1 MAITAIV
8 ALSLQSWQTLVPHLP
23 DRLQVSVTADATYSW
38 AELLYRTLVRHE
50 AIPDGYMAEFVAL
63 ANSCQGAAERQAA
76 KGAKITNV
84 EAALILHNRQ
94 SELEREQKTLTMS
107 ENMFLQ
113 SIGDR
118 PRAYRSTL
126 QKAWFEGQTPDA
138 MPRNRNAHAG

>member
-1 MAITAIV
+1 MSAA
-8 ALSLQSWQTLVPHLP
+8 AE
-23 DRLQVSVTADATYSW
+23 ATYSW
-38 AELLYRTLVRHE
+38 AELLYRTLVKHE

-63 ANSCQGAAERQAA
+63 TNSCQGAAERQAA
-76 KGAKITNV
+76 KAAKITNV

-118 PRAYRSTL
+118 PRAYRSKL
-126 QKAWFEGQTPDA
+126 QKAWYEGSRRS
-138 MPRNRNAHAG
+138 RNRNAHAG